1 VLAPF
6 KNTGDA
12 ESKNG
17 DLSKWFRRLLMKRGL
32 QLTLAVLSM
41 IPIAVGIMGI
51 ALGTSRWLPADA
63 ITPEFDSHYR
73 YIAGYYVSLGMLT
86 LWIIPRIEKHRSLFR
101 IICASVFIG
110 GIGRVASIV
119 QVGLPGS
126 LAIFFTAFEL
136 CFPLFLFWQA
146 KLSHSHDD

>member
-1 VLAPF
+1 
-6 KNTGDA
+6 
-12 ESKNG
+12 
-17 DLSKWFRRLLMKRGL
+17 MKRGL

-51 ALGTSRWLPADA
+51 ALGTSRWLPANI

-73 YIAGYYVSLGMLT
+73 YIAGYYVSLGMLG

-110 GIGRVASIV
+110 GIGRVVSIL
-119 QVGLPGS
+119 QVGVPGS
-126 LAIFFTAFEL
+126 MALFFTAFEL
-136 CFPLFLFWQA
+136 CFPLLLFWQA
-146 KLSHSHDD
+146 KLSHHYD

>member
-1 VLAPF
+1 LAPL
-6 KNTGDA
+6 KNTRDA

-17 DLSKWFRRLLMKRGL
+17 DFSKCFRRLLMRRGL

-41 IPIAVGIMGI
+41 IPISVGIMGI
-51 ALGTSRWLPADA
+51 VLGTSRWLPANV

-73 YIAGYYVSLGMLT
+73 YIAGYYVSLGMLG

-101 IICASVFIG
+101 IICASVFMG
-110 GIGRVASIV
+110 GIGRVAAIL

-126 LAIFFTAFEL
+126 MAIFFTAFEL
-136 CFPLFLFWQA
+136 CFPLLLFWQTS
-146 KLSHSHDD
+146 LSHPHDD